1 MKKHGILLLHAS
13 ITRLTILYPK
23 NQLKC
28 IGNTIITLPSLNATK
43 IQPMQPVENLNLSV
57 FCLTAGLPAIRPTS
71 YVL

>member
-43 IQPMQPVENLNLSV
+43 IKPMQPVEN
-57 FCLTAGLPAIRPTS
+57 FKFF
-71 YVL
+71 